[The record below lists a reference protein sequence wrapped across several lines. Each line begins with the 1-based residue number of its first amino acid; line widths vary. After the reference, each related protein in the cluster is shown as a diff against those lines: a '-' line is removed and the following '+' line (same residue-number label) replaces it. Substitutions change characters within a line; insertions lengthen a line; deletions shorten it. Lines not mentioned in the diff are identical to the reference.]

1 MNDRQLAFK
10 ILNKI
15 ERDKAYSN
23 LTLDSY
29 LDEYK
34 NDVYSSA
41 FVTALVYGVIERKIT
56 LDFVLSNYLSQPIK
70 KLKPEVLI
78 ILRMGTY
85 QLKFMDKSP
94 DSAVVNESVNLTK
107 KNGCAFASGLVNSV
121 LRKIAKN
128 DIIYPNTDDKISD
141 ISIKYSCP
149 KELVKQF
156 CDDYGMENA
165 EGILSHSLGRTNVNI
180 RVNTLKTD
188 IDSLIERFESSA
200 VECKVCE
207 QVENHISI
215 KNFGAVEKSDE
226 YKEGLFH
233 VQDISSALCVKAL
246 ELRKNMTFID
256 VCSAPGGKT
265 FTAAQY
271 MENKG
276 KIYAFDLYSQRVN
289 LINKGAERLGID
301 IIDAKVG
308 DASVL
313 NKALIKS
320 ADRVLSDV
328 PCSGLG
334 IIGRKP
340 EIRYKDLDFID
351 KLTDLQYNIL
361 TNASE
366 YVKDNGLLVY
376 STCSLNKKENECVCD
391 RFLNSHPDFEKHK
404 EYLTLMPHINGTDGF
419 FIAVFRR
426 KHFG

>member
-1 MNDRQLAFK
+1 MDDRQLSFK

-23 LTLDSY
+23 LTLDAY

-34 NDVYSSA
+34 GKIFSPA

-56 LDFVLSNYLSQPIK
+56 LDFVLSEYLTQPIK

-85 QLKFMDKSP
+85 QLKFMDSIP
-94 DSAVVNESVNLTK
+94 DSAVVNESVKLTK
-107 KNGCAFASGLVNSV
+107 KNGCAYASGLVNSV

-128 DIIYPNTDDKISD
+128 DIKYPNTDDKISD

-149 KELVKQF
+149 KELVSQF
-156 CDDYGMENA
+156 CKDYGIENA
-165 EGILSHSLGRTNVNI
+165 EGILSCSIGSSGVSI
-180 RVNTLKTD
+180 RVNTLKTNTD
-188 IDSLIERFESSA
+188 DLIKRLESNGA
-200 VECKVCE
+200 ECEICS
-207 QVENHISI
+207 QAENHIKI
-215 KNFGAVEKSDE
+215 KNFGAVENTQEFKQ
-226 YKEGLFH
+226 GLFH

-246 ELRKNMTFID
+246 ELSENMTFID
-256 VCSAPGGKT
+256 VCSAPGGKA

-271 MENKG
+271 MNNKG
-276 KIYAFDLYSQRVN
+276 KIYAFDLYEHRVK
-289 LINKGAERLGID
+289 LINKGAERLGIN
-301 IIDAKVG
+301 IIDAQTG

-313 NKALIKS
+313 NNQLKAS
-320 ADRVLSDV
+320 ADRVLADV

-340 EIRYKDLDFID
+340 EIRYKDLEFID

-366 YVKDNGLLVY
+366 YVAENGLLVY
-376 STCSLNKKENECVCD
+376 STCSLNKKENDCVCD
-391 RFLNSHPDFEKHK
+391 RFLKSRSDFEKHGD
-404 EYLTLMPHINGTDGF
+404 YTTLMPHINGTDGF